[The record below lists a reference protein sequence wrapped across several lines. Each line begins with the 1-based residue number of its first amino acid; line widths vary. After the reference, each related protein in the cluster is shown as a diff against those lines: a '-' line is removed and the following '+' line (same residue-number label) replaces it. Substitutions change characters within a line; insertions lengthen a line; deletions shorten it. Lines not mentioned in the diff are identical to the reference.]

1 MLESSTTFDYP
12 FRNRLGTLFFF
23 IGFLLI
29 AWLVSWLVSLAVY
42 RFGILVEPKTLIYTA
57 IFGLM
62 IVVAFVYARSWRG
75 FLLKRFAANP
85 VISLQ
90 KDIIGLKPTA
100 LDYVCRT
107 TNGYRAT
114 FEVTIPFLELVDA
127 KRETHRP
134 LRVLFRQKIVSA
146 VYFEA
151 GKAPNLYKI
160 DEGVEPA
167 LRRIMDYDNRR
178 LQQTTARGVIRMQV
192 MVEVEDP
199 QEAAAIV
206 EESKKIRGIPFES
219 FAASFFSPGLYGQ
232 AGAVAY
238 SAARSLGVPAVVELV
253 GGTFMPL
260 LIIGYEANYAHQFN
274 HKRIQDLGQHLNRP
288 ILWHTLAFP
297 IPAREVRRISRVGAL
312 ESAFPKG
319 LLDRTTRENMQ
330 QIPAEIETLKQQLQ
344 SGRKP
349 RLLKQVIWI
358 KLDDDDRARIVLN
371 KAQEWL
377 FERGLQASALNP
389 TRALALFA
397 SMHPGLEAHAADSTQ
412 GLGIAGEEGEI
423 HAEMEALSSWH
434 GHEGSNQILED
445 FAGKTLNFNLFEGGN
460 NFNIVI
466 VGEPGSGKSVVINGL
481 TASHLARSRFNRAIL
496 VDYGGSFSGLVEAI
510 GGNQISHSDRGKLKI
525 SPIPLYGALLDET
538 AFLKRYPG
546 EDYTAYLS
554 DQQDLRTEVRKQSLI
569 FIKDY
574 LCQRGKSINDNAV
587 FKELFFQ
594 VLDQFA
600 KPGCRLKEIIQRSI
614 QFARD
619 QLESCTLEIRKKA
632 CLDLQDLFVELDAVC
647 KISPFIGDNELD
659 LRDGR
664 LTSFN
669 LDGFSEE
676 DKNVLVGLI
685 SMLIQQTF
693 GDPIAGM
700 TLIVFDEVHKFIRG
714 NDGTAT
720 GLGHILDSTSRVTR
734 KYGSSLVLASQSPKD
749 YERIPSLIE
758 NANHHLIMRLKMGH
772 LSKEWKVVD
781 AGLIEHARTM
791 AEPADA
797 AGFSTI
803 HLGTTT
809 REGDIQGKFRYR
821 FTPIALYPFTS
832 KIKDKDIMNIS
843 CHLTGIENYI
853 DLAAK
858 VHYVDQEGVDHS
870 MIKLIPI
877 GSLEYWRRL
886 QPEILPIYAVLK
898 PYLLILFRDK
908 EVNPFLDLFLGRNK
922 AAFEEVAKDGVK
934 LQAFLKESYFYEA
947 VYYEN
952 QI

>member
-1 MLESSTTFDYP
+1 MLGKSITFRYP
-12 FRNRLGTLFFF
+12 FQNRLGSLGFCFGFF
-23 IGFLLI
+23 LT
-29 AWLVSWLVSLAVY
+29 AWLVSWLVSSAVY

-62 IVVAFVYARSWRG
+62 FVVAFVYARSWRG
-75 FLLKRFAANP
+75 FLLKRFAATP

-90 KDIIGLKPTA
+90 NDVIGLKPTS
-100 LDYVCRT
+100 LDFVCQT
-107 TNGYRAT
+107 NNGYRAT
-114 FEVTIPFLELVDA
+114 FEVTLPFLELVDS

-134 LRVLFRQKIVSA
+134 LRILFRQKIVSA

-151 GKAPNLYKI
+151 GKAPNVYKI

-178 LQQTTARGVIRMQV
+178 LQQTTSRGMIRMQV
-192 MVEVEDP
+192 MVDVDDL
-199 QEAAAIV
+199 QEAVAIK
-206 EESKKIRGIPFES
+206 EESKRIRSIPFTS
-219 FAASFFSPGLYGQ
+219 FAAPFFSPGLFEQ
-232 AGAVAY
+232 AGAVSY
-238 SAARSLGVPAVVELV
+238 SSARSLGVPAMVELV
-253 GGTFMPL
+253 SGRYMPL
-260 LIIGYEANYAHQFN
+260 LITGYEHGYVHQFN
-274 HKRIQDLGQHLNRP
+274 HKRLQDLGRHLNRP

-297 IPAREVRRISRVGAL
+297 IPPREVRRISRVGSL

-319 LLDRTTRENMQ
+319 LLDRTIRERMEK
-330 QIPAEIETLKQQLQ
+330 IPAEIEVLKQQLQ

-358 KLDDDDRARIVLN
+358 KLEDADRPRIVLN

-377 FERGLQASALNP
+377 FERRLLSSALNP

-397 SMHPGLEAHAADSTQ
+397 SIHPGLEAHSADSGQ
-412 GLGIAGEEGEI
+412 GLGIAGEEGEV
-423 HAEMEALSSWH
+423 HAEMEALSSWY
-434 GHEGSNQILED
+434 GHEGANQILED
-445 FAGKTLNFNLFEGGN
+445 FSGKTLNFNLFEGGN
-460 NFNIVI
+460 NYNIVI
-466 VGEPGSGKSVVINGL
+466 VGEPGSGKSVVVNGL
-481 TASHLARSRFNRAIL
+481 TASHLARSRFNRAVL
-496 VDYGGSFSGLVEAI
+496 VDYGGSFSGLVEAV
-510 GGNQISHSDRGKLKI
+510 GGNQISHADRGKLKI
-525 SPIPLYGALLDET
+525 SPIPLFGALLDET
-538 AFLKRYPG
+538 AFQERYPG
-546 EDYTAYLS
+546 EDYGAYLS
-554 DQQDLRTEVRKQSLI
+554 DHQELRTEVRKQSLI

-574 LCQRGKSINDNAV
+574 LCQRGKKIDDNAV

-600 KPGCRLKEIIQRSI
+600 QPGCRLQDIIQRSI
-614 QFARD
+614 QFAQD
-619 QLESCTLEIRKKA
+619 NLNACQLEIRKKA
-632 CLDLQDLFVELDAVC
+632 FVDLQDLFVELDAVC

-693 GDPIAGM
+693 GDPMAGM
-700 TLIVFDEVHKFIRG
+700 TLIVFDEVHKFIRS
-714 NDGTAT
+714 NDGGPT
-720 GLGHILDSTSRVTR
+720 GLGHILDATSRVTR
-734 KYGSSLVLASQSPKD
+734 KYGASLVLASQSPKD

-758 NANHHLIMRLKMGH
+758 NANHHFIMRLKMGQ
-772 LSKEWKVVD
+772 LGKEWKVID
-781 AGLIEHARTM
+781 PELIEHARTM

-832 KIKDKDIMNIS
+832 KLKDKNIMNIS
-843 CHLTGIENYI
+843 CHLTGIHNYI
-853 DLAAK
+853 DLAAT
-858 VHYVDQEGVDHS
+858 VHRADEEDVDPS
-870 MIKLIPI
+870 AIRLIPI
-877 GSLEYWRRL
+877 GCPEYWRRL
-886 QPEILPIYAVLK
+886 QGALLPCYAPVK
-898 PYLLILFRDK
+898 PYLPVLFRDK

-922 AAFEEVAKDGVK
+922 ADFEAVAKDSAK
-934 LQAFLKESYFYEA
+934 LKRFLKETYFYEEACHDAA
-947 VYYEN
+947 V
-952 QI
+952 